1 MKHIF
6 VFYPLKF
13 TLVPS
18 MVVSSVLLNDG
29 VKIGKGGG
37 AGHICS
43 SIDDLKRNY
52 SYSY

>member
-1 MKHIF
+1 MA
-6 VFYPLKF
+6 
-13 TLVPS
+13 
-18 MVVSSVLLNDG
+18 VSSVLLNDG

-52 SYSY
+52 LYSY